1 MRIAVDV
8 MGGDLGPAV
17 TVEGAVRAARE
28 LGVEVFLV
36 GRKEQIQTEL
46 ARHRTEGLTLPVVEA
61 RQVVEMED
69 KPAAAVREKKDASVV
84 VSMKLVKAGRAQAL
98 VSVGNTGGVYA
109 AALWHLGRIRGIRR
123 AALSVMFPTVVGPT
137 LLLDIGANTDCK
149 PEYLLQFGI
158 MGGLY
163 MERVMEV
170 ESPRVGLI
178 STGEE
183 EGKGS
188 TLSIEAYN
196 LLAAS
201 GLNFVGN
208 LEGKDLPSGLADVV
222 VTDGFT
228 GNVIIKLAEGVGGL
242 LVSVLEQEVRRSPV
256 TLVGGLLA
264 SSAFNRVKRRLDYTE
279 YGGAALLGVD
289 GVVIIGHGRSNAE
302 AVKNAVKVAVQ
313 AAERGIVA
321 AIAEGV
327 AEAAP
332 SRGRATVSA

>member
-1 MRIAVDV
+1 MRIALDA

-17 TVEGAVRAARE
+17 TVDGAVRAARE
-28 LGVEVFLV
+28 LGVEVLLV
-36 GRKEQIQTEL
+36 GRKEKIQAEL
-46 ARHRTEGLTLPVVEA
+46 ARHRTAGLTLPVVEA

-69 KPAAAVREKKDASVV
+69 KPAAAVRKKKDASIVV
-84 VSMKLVKAGRAQAL
+84 AMNLVKEGRADAL

-123 AALSVMFPTVVGPT
+123 AALSVVFPTVASPA
-137 LLLDIGANTDCK
+137 LLLDMGANMDCK

-158 MGGLY
+158 MGSVY
-163 MERVMEV
+163 TERVMGV

-188 TLSIEAYN
+188 TLAIETYD

-208 LEGKDLPSGLADVV
+208 LEGKDLPLGLADVV

-242 LVSVLEQEVRRSPV
+242 LVSALEEEVRRSPV

-264 SSAFNRVKRRLDYTE
+264 SSAFKRVRRRVDYTE

-302 AVKNAVKVAVQ
+302 AVKNALKVAVQ
-313 AAERGIVA
+313 AAERGVVG
-321 AIAEGV
+321 AIANGV
-327 AEAAP
+327 AETLP
-332 SRGRATVSA
+332 LPGKATVPA

>member
-1 MRIAVDV
+1 MRIALDA
-8 MGGDLGPAV
+8 MGGDLGSAV
-17 TVEGAVRAARE
+17 TVEGAARAARD
-28 LGVEVFLV
+28 LGVEVYLV
-36 GRKEQIQTEL
+36 GKEEEIGDEL
-46 ARHRTEGLTLPVVEA
+46 RRHRTAGLALPVVDA

-69 KPAAAVREKKDASVV
+69 KPAAAVRTKKDASIVV
-84 VSMKLVKAGRAQAL
+84 AMKLVKEGRADAL

-123 AALSVMFPTVVGPT
+123 PALSVLFPTVRSPA
-137 LLLDIGANTDCK
+137 LLLDMGANMDCK

-158 MGGLY
+158 MGSLY
-163 MERVMEV
+163 MERVMGV
-170 ESPRVGLI
+170 DHPRVGLI

-188 TLSIEAYN
+188 ILAIEAHD

-208 LEGKDLPSGLADVV
+208 LEGKDLPRGLADVV

-228 GNVIIKLAEGVGGL
+228 GNVIIKLAEGVGSL
-242 LVSVLEQEVRRSPV
+242 LASVLEQEVRRSPL

-264 SSAFNRVKRRLDYTE
+264 SPAFNRVKRRVDYTE

-289 GVVIIGHGRSNAE
+289 GVVIIGHGRSNAV

-313 AAERGIVA
+313 AAERGVVA

-327 AEAAP
+327 AETAVA
-332 SRGRATVSA
+332 RGKERVSA